1 MNQLSKKWREE
12 NPERMAELRA
22 EWYERNFDYHKEYY
36 QRNKERLSEKH
47 SCSCGGRYS
56 TSVRSKHFKSKKHAS
71 YLSTMR
77 KYFNALKEEEH
88 ILLSPPSVA
97 KQLAQAHQVLQ
108 KKWMDGIN
116 RMLKASP
123 LLNKS
128 NIKTSYK
135 L

>member
-1 MNQLSKKWREE
+1 MSKQMNEREL
-12 NPERMAELRA
+12 NRKLTNA
-22 EWYERNFDYHKEYY
+22 EYY
-36 QRNKERLSEKH
+36 QRVKADQKQPIT
-47 SCSCGGRYS
+47 CACGATHQKRY
-56 TSVRSKHFKSKKHAS
+56 TSIHIKKKSHNIG
-71 YLSTMR
+71 LLR
-77 KYFNALKEEEH
+77 KYFNALKDEEH

-97 KQLAQAHQVLQ
+97 KQLAQAHQVIQ

-123 LLNKS
+123 LLNES